1 MSETQL
7 ERSVLEAKEREELFA
22 IADALG
28 GVELPADCP
37 ASDVDQFG
45 VWQSATASWFP
56 GFYGTPNAA
65 NTDVQ
70 CP

>member
-1 MSETQL
+1 MKLVIGTT
-7 ERSVLEAKEREELFA
+7 
-22 IADALG
+22 
-28 GVELPADCP
+28 VELPADCP
-37 ASDVDQFG
+37 AGDVDQFG

-56 GFYGTPNAA
+56 GFYGTPNAP